1 MEENTMENKK
11 ANHKE
16 KTWDSLPPKELRNIK
31 ILLVVFVL
39 VSLLAF
45 IVASKIMGLIFLAF
59 GVLLL
64 SGPFGWS
71 LKKGNTIQLP
81 K

>member
-11 ANHKE
+11 AHRKE
-16 KTWDSLPPKELRNIK
+16 KTWSSLPPKELRNIK

-45 IVASKIMGLIFLAF
+45 IVASKIMGSIFLAF

-64 SGPFGWS
+64 SGPFGWG
-71 LKKGNTIQLP
+71 LKKGSKNSLC
-81 K
+81 

>member
-1 MEENTMENKK
+1 MENR
-11 ANHKE
+11 
-16 KTWDSLPPKELRNIK
+16 KTWASFTAKELMRIK
-31 ILLVVFVL
+31 ILSVVFVL

-45 IVASKIMGLIFLAF
+45 VAAGRIMGAIFLAF

-71 LKKGNTIQLP
+71 LKKGS
-81 K
+81 KDCGC